1 MSKKK
6 KVAGKHVKRTWWLRG
21 RCEKKNIFVCKGEQ
35 RRHIANIERV
45 EARQRQVQVS
55 RRYVGA
61 RREGG

>member
-1 MSKKK
+1 MD
-6 KVAGKHVKRTWWLRG
+6 VVR
-21 RCEKKNIFVCKGEQ
+21 KKNIFVCKGEQ